1 MNGEC
6 TTKYSC
12 AKGASWLQVGSPVS
26 GGGTSHHPTHGN
38 PVINNYIIDINL
50 EHMALHYS
58 LSYDKVSAIVEVSLP
73 LAAYF
78 DIPQNGA
85 KTDFFKQ
92 NHQLL

>member
-1 MNGEC
+1 VPRRGFWGC
-6 TTKYSC
+6 HKT
-12 AKGASWLQVGSPVS
+12 
-26 GGGTSHHPTHGN
+26 
-38 PVINNYIIDINL
+38 
-50 EHMALHYS
+50 
-58 LSYDKVSAIVEVSLP
+58 YDKVSAIVEVSLP